1 MYLKNNREINS
12 EKMTITYDIQ
22 TRNVLLSSTVTQNL
36 YSYLKVFF
44 EMMYLCIPV
53 TLLLQYVQFN
63 YVTSIVKKITLLLA
77 YFSSFSNEI
86 FLKKVYRQ
94 TCQGDKRRLK
104 TDPYKRALSVVRPK
118 KPWHFTVSCIY
129 LIWPKSG

>member
-53 TLLLQYVQFN
+53 TLLL
-63 YVTSIVKKITLLLA
+63 
-77 YFSSFSNEI
+77 
-86 FLKKVYRQ
+86 
-94 TCQGDKRRLK
+94 
-104 TDPYKRALSVVRPK
+104 
-118 KPWHFTVSCIY
+118 
-129 LIWPKSG
+129 